1 MKKISILLFIL
12 SSCVDAVNQKDRIV
26 TPSENYYTS
35 EYLEISK
42 KIISEGDTNLY
53 QSFFDT
59 YDDDLANDRLL
70 PYSLIM
76 ANKFH
81 YIPAFYHVF
90 EILASVNYET
100 DISMLDHDTK
110 EFAISYFKKAVFYEY
125 KYASKKLIYEFCD
138 SCYTP
143 IKELYMD
150 TLLVKKAVSNLGL
163 NSDNVVL

>member
-1 MKKISILLFIL
+1 MKKLLILLFTL
-12 SSCVDAVNQKDRIV
+12 SSCIDNVNKKDITI
-26 TPSENYYTS
+26 TPSENCYTS

-53 QSFFDT
+53 QSFFDN

-90 EILASVNYET
+90 EILVSVNYET
-100 DISMLDHDTK
+100 DISMLDPETK

-138 SCYTP
+138 SCYMP

-150 TLLVKKAVSNLGL
+150 TLLVKKAISNLGL
-163 NSDNVVL
+163 NSHDVVL